1 MELLNGKIENIAR
14 EPSYLKDGIGR
25 LIVEMAKREWPQQWP
40 TFLTEIF
47 EGCDMPNRD
56 FKVEVSLLVLLRL
69 SEDIG
74 LLEKVENPKRRR
86 DLYQQFTTDLPL
98 ILEFLNVILD
108 RYASPILLASPQE
121 EVQTVAST
129 LILVLSQR
137 DHHTVILAKIFNSSQ
152 IESVI
157 SAVGFNA
164 GQSVSEESY
173 VFEKKCAEVLFPIR
187 GPGTQI
193 LLYQIM
199 HLLYLR

>member
-1 MELLNGKIENIAR
+1 
-14 EPSYLKDGIGR
+14 
-25 LIVEMAKREWPQQWP
+25 
-40 TFLTEIF
+40 
-47 EGCDMPNRD
+47 
-56 FKVEVSLLVLLRL
+56 
-69 SEDIG
+69 
-74 LLEKVENPKRRR
+74 
-86 DLYQQFTTDLPL
+86 
-98 ILEFLNVILD
+98 
-108 RYASPILLASPQE
+108 
-121 EVQTVAST
+121 
-129 LILVLSQR
+129 VLSQR